1 MAEGSGERFS
11 SLRFAGLNSQNSPQA
26 ECEPLENLGFRLQYL
41 EEQGQPDISV
51 IDSQVHLWS
60 MRPELIQL
68 LIDAHASFNLLPRTL
83 FLAVNILD
91 QYCSKQTVYEQYY
104 KLAGLSALL
113 ISSKLVDP
121 PDHTPHMQDLL
132 KFCQCDYDRSMLI
145 KMERHILKILD
156 WSMRRAT
163 VYDFVQLMTAMEGHD
178 EVVQHMATYLGVLSL
193 SYRTFVETKPSI
205 MARSCLTIAGFVLN
219 RAGEHLVLCDP
230 LDRWIFSIFCNTS
243 KPSNEAVFQKYAGAR
258 FSNVSQKLE
267 ASRDQQRPLL
277 QSKKNGR
284 ELRVA
289 KKRNVSP
296 EV

>member
-1 MAEGSGERFS
+1 MQSFSDMAEDGGERFS

-26 ECEPLENLGFRLQYL
+26 ECEPLKNLGFRLQYL

-91 QYCSKQTVYEQYY
+91 RYCSKQTVYEQYY

-132 KFCQCDYDRSMLI
+132 KFCQCDYDRSILI

-230 LDRWIFSIFCNTS
+230 LDRWIFSIFCDTS

-277 QSKKNGR
+277 QSQKKLEEN
-284 ELRVA
+284 
-289 KKRNVSP
+289 
-296 EV
+296 

>member
-1 MAEGSGERFS
+1 MQSFSDIAKGSGERVS
-11 SLRFAGLNSQNSPQA
+11 SLRFAGLGHDGLNSQNSQQV

-41 EEQGQPDISV
+41 EEQGQPNISV

-104 KLAGLSALL
+104 KLAGLSSLL
-113 ISSKLVDP
+113 ISSKLADP

-145 KMERHILKILD
+145 RMERHILKILE

-178 EVVQHMATYLGVLSL
+178 EAVQHMATYLGVLSL
-193 SYRTFVETKPSI
+193 PYRTFVETKPSV
-205 MARSCLTIAGFVLN
+205 MARSCLTVAGFVLN
-219 RAGEHLVLCDP
+219 RAGEHLVLCAP
-230 LDRWIFSIFCNTS
+230 LDCWIFSIFCNAS
-243 KPSNEAVFQKYAGAR
+243 KPANEAVFQKYTVAR
-258 FSNVSQKLE
+258 FSDVSQKLE
-267 ASRDQQRPLL
+267 ASRDQQCPLL
-277 QSKKNGR
+277 QSQKKLEEN
-284 ELRVA
+284 
-289 KKRNVSP
+289 
-296 EV
+296 

>member
-1 MAEGSGERFS
+1 MQSFSDIAKGSGERDS
-11 SLRFAGLNSQNSPQA
+11 SLRFAGFGHDGLNSQNSPQA

-41 EEQGQPDISV
+41 EEQGQPNISV

-121 PDHTPHMQDLL
+121 PDHTLHMQDLL

-145 KMERHILKILD
+145 KMERHILKVLE
-156 WSMRRAT
+156 WSMRCAT

-178 EVVQHMATYLGVLSL
+178 EAVQHMATYLGVLSL
-193 SYRTFVETKPSI
+193 SYRTFVEAKPSV
-205 MARSCLTIAGFVLN
+205 MARSCLTVAGFVLN

-230 LDRWIFSIFCNTS
+230 LDSWIFSIFCNTS
-243 KPSNEAVFQKYAGAR
+243 KPANEAIFQKYTVAR
-258 FSNVSQKLE
+258 FSNASQKLK
-267 ASRDQQRPLL
+267 ASRDQQCPLL
-277 QSKKNGR
+277 QSQKQLEEN
-284 ELRVA
+284 
-289 KKRNVSP
+289 
-296 EV
+296 

>member
-1 MAEGSGERFS
+1 MQSFSDMAEGGGERFS

-91 QYCSKQTVYEQYY
+91 RYCSKQTVYEQYY

-132 KFCQCDYDRSMLI
+132 KFCQCDYDRSILI

-156 WSMRRAT
+156 WSMRNAT

-277 QSKKNGR
+277 QSKKEMEEN
-284 ELRVA
+284 
-289 KKRNVSP
+289 
-296 EV
+296 

>member
-1 MAEGSGERFS
+1 MQSFSDIVKGTGEHVS
-11 SLRFAGLNSQNSPQA
+11 SLRFAGLGHDGLNSQNSPQA

-91 QYCSKQTVYEQYY
+91 LYCSKQTVYEQYY

-132 KFCQCDYDRSMLI
+132 KFCHCDYDRSILI

-277 QSKKNGR
+277 QSKKNM
-284 ELRVA
+284 EE
-289 KKRNVSP
+289 N
-296 EV
+296 

>member
-1 MAEGSGERFS
+1 
-11 SLRFAGLNSQNSPQA
+11 
-26 ECEPLENLGFRLQYL
+26 FRLQYL

>member
-1 MAEGSGERFS
+1 MQTVSDMAEGSGERFS
-11 SLRFAGLNSQNSPQA
+11 SLRFAGLGHDGFKSKNSPQA

-145 KMERHILKILD
+145 KMERHILNILD

-163 VYDFVQLMTAMEGHD
+163 FYDFVQLMTAMEGHA
-178 EVVQHMATYLGVLSL
+178 EVVHHIATYLGVLSL
-193 SYRTFVETKPSI
+193 SYRTFVETKPSV
-205 MARSCLTIAGFVLN
+205 MARSCLTVAGFVLN

-230 LDRWIFSIFCNTS
+230 LDCWIFSIFCNTS
-243 KPSNEAVFQKYAGAR
+243 KPASEAIFQKYAGAR
-258 FSNVSQKLE
+258 FSQISQKLE

-277 QSKKNGR
+277 QSQKKM
-284 ELRVA
+284 E
-289 KKRNVSP
+289 
-296 EV
+296 ED

>member
-1 MAEGSGERFS
+1 MQSFSDIAKGSGERDS
-11 SLRFAGLNSQNSPQA
+11 SLRFAGFGHDGLNSQNSPQA

-41 EEQGQPDISV
+41 EEQGQPNISV

-104 KLAGLSALL
+104 KLAGLSSLL
-113 ISSKLVDP
+113 ISSKLADP

-145 KMERHILKILD
+145 RMERHILKILE

-178 EVVQHMATYLGVLSL
+178 EAVQHMATYLGVLSL
-193 SYRTFVETKPSI
+193 SYRTFVETKPSV
-205 MARSCLTIAGFVLN
+205 MARSCLTVAGFVLN

-230 LDRWIFSIFCNTS
+230 LDCWIFSIFCNTS
-243 KPSNEAVFQKYAGAR
+243 KPANEAIFQKYTVAR
-258 FSNVSQKLE
+258 FSDVSQKLE
-267 ASRDQQRPLL
+267 ASRDQQCPLL
-277 QSKKNGR
+277 QSQKKLEEN
-284 ELRVA
+284 
-289 KKRNVSP
+289 
-296 EV
+296 